1 MKSPFVPA
9 RSALFALL
17 ATLILSSAASAQ
29 LVHADLNGDGI
40 RDRVD
45 IGAHSAGLTVHTS
58 NSAHPQQLSSPERIV
73 RFGAADID
81 RDGDPDLVASTT
93 RLNLSIWINNGHG
106 RFFAHTVRGPLRRS
120 PGVRSSLRTN
130 RSRCDDD
137 DVVDYGA
144 AWIRMRDSVRDPLR
158 SGGRVRHASRAPAA
172 ALRVTQ
178 CGPRAPPTPLV

>member
-1 MKSPFVPA
+1 
-9 RSALFALL
+9 
-17 ATLILSSAASAQ
+17 
-29 LVHADLNGDGI
+29 
-40 RDRVD
+40 
-45 IGAHSAGLTVHTS
+45 
-58 NSAHPQQLSSPERIV
+58 
-73 RFGAADID
+73 
-81 RDGDPDLVASTT
+81 
-93 RLNLSIWINNGHG
+93 
-106 RFFAHTVRGPLRRS
+106 VRGPLRRS